1 VKKEANKCRFNGALW
16 FERQVQCRTRAA
28 LDARGSTASTK
39 SKEYKAEY
47 AQQLKLFRAER
58 AEKKR
63 RKAEKHAAIMAKKEQ
78 ARQIKEQARQ
88 TA

>member
-1 VKKEANKCRFNGALW
+1 MQQGEKQNHFNGSLW

-28 LDARGSTASTK
+28 LDARGSKASTK
-39 SKEYKAEY
+39 SREYKTEY
-47 AQQLKLFRAER
+47 ARQLELFRAER

-63 RKAEKHAAIMAKKEQ
+63 RKAEKYAAIMAKKEQ
-78 ARQIKEQARQ
+78 ARQ